1 MYHLLARD
9 RDTFTCMRTW
19 ELFFA
24 PSVALRKV
32 CKALAALDRRLGC
45 PLQKQLAAWEA
56 RCQERIRPEFAVYL
70 RKRLRAA
77 FPDNQVIVIDGGL
90 ELQVLGEGAADE

>member
-1 MYHLLARD
+1 MAQKIRAGEVSPVEDGLEIEAEVQR
-9 RDTFTCMRTW
+9 M
-19 ELFFA
+19 ELR
-24 PSVALRKV
+24 PGDVV
-32 CKALAALDRRLGC
+32 V
-45 PLQKQLAAWEA
+45 A

-77 FPDNQVIVIDGGL
+77 FPDNEVIVIDGGL